1 MRRTPPD
8 RGAAVSSGELRLDIG
23 HDRRVLGLHLG
34 PVTRHDAARG
44 RHEELLE
51 VPRDVAGVALGVL
64 LLRQL
69 GVNRAAVVAVDVDL
83 LHEREG
89 HAIGSRAEL
98 RDLLGGAGLLPHE
111 LVAGE
116 ADDRETAVAVG
127 LLQALET
134 LVLGGEPALGRNV
147 DEQQRLALVLAQRRV
162 VALEGVDGNVV
173 ESHAATL
180 SGTGS
185 CVPGPRRVARMH
197 AVVIRDTQLYWEERD
212 DPVPGDT
219 ELLVAV
225 HAAGLNAADLVQR
238 AGFYPA
244 PPGWPA
250 DIPGMEFAGEVV
262 AVGRQVTLF
271 TVGDRVMAVV
281 GGGAQATLALVDESH
296 ALAVPE
302 VLPWTEAGGFPE
314 VFTTA
319 YDALFRQAELQMGEH
334 VLVSGA
340 AGGVGTAGVQLAAR
354 AGAKVTATVR
364 DPARR
369 DAVAAL
375 GADVV
380 LAPGDEAA
388 QAPYD
393 VVLELVGAP
402 SLSSVLPH
410 LATWGRVVVIGVGG
424 GGRMEI
430 ELMDLMRKR
439 ISLGGSTLRARD
451 RREKADVAAD
461 MTAHVLPALVA
472 GRLQIPVYETF
483 PLAEAQSAYD
493 HFAAGA
499 KFGKVVLVAP

>member
-1 MRRTPPD
+1 
-8 RGAAVSSGELRLDIG
+8 
-23 HDRRVLGLHLG
+23 
-34 PVTRHDAARG
+34 
-44 RHEELLE
+44 
-51 VPRDVAGVALGVL
+51 
-64 LLRQL
+64 
-69 GVNRAAVVAVDVDL
+69 
-83 LHEREG
+83 
-89 HAIGSRAEL
+89 
-98 RDLLGGAGLLPHE
+98 
-111 LVAGE
+111 
-116 ADDRETAVAVG
+116 
-127 LLQALET
+127 
-134 LVLGGEPALGRNV
+134 
-147 DEQQRLALVLAQRRV
+147 
-162 VALEGVDGNVV
+162 
-173 ESHAATL
+173 
-180 SGTGS
+180 
-185 CVPGPRRVARMH
+185 MH
-197 AVVIRDTQLYWEERD
+197 AVVIRDTQLHWEERD

-271 TVGDRVMAVV
+271 AVGDRIMAVV

-302 VLPWTEAGGFPE
+302 GLPWTEAGGFPE

-354 AGAKVTATVR
+354 AGARVTATVR

-402 SLSSVLPH
+402 SLTNVLPH

-424 GGRMEI
+424 GGRLEI

-439 ISLGGSTLRARD
+439 ISLGGSTLRARN

-461 MTAHVLPALVA
+461 MAAHVLPALGA
-472 GRLQIPVYETF
+472 GRLQIPVYDTF
-483 PLAEAQSAYD
+483 LLAEAEAAYD
-493 HFAAGA
+493 HFAAGS

>member
-1 MRRTPPD
+1 
-8 RGAAVSSGELRLDIG
+8 
-23 HDRRVLGLHLG
+23 
-34 PVTRHDAARG
+34 
-44 RHEELLE
+44 
-51 VPRDVAGVALGVL
+51 
-64 LLRQL
+64 
-69 GVNRAAVVAVDVDL
+69 
-83 LHEREG
+83 
-89 HAIGSRAEL
+89 
-98 RDLLGGAGLLPHE
+98 
-111 LVAGE
+111 
-116 ADDRETAVAVG
+116 
-127 LLQALET
+127 
-134 LVLGGEPALGRNV
+134 
-147 DEQQRLALVLAQRRV
+147 
-162 VALEGVDGNVV
+162 
-173 ESHAATL
+173 
-180 SGTGS
+180 
-185 CVPGPRRVARMH
+185 MH
-197 AVVIRDTQLYWEERD
+197 AVVIQETQLHWEERD

-225 HAAGLNAADLVQR
+225 RAAGLNAADLVQR

-271 TVGDRVMAVV
+271 AVGDRVMAVV

-296 ALAVPE
+296 ALAVPPG
-302 VLPWTEAGGFPE
+302 LPWDEAGGFPE

-319 YDALFRQAELQMGEH
+319 YDALFRQAALQMGEH

-354 AGAKVTATVR
+354 AGARVTATVR

-402 SLSSVLPH
+402 SLTNVLPH

-424 GGRMEI
+424 GGRMEL

-439 ISLGGSTLRARD
+439 VSIGGSTLRARS
-451 RREKADVAAD
+451 RREKADVAAA
-461 MTAHVLPALVA
+461 MAAHVLPALEA
-472 GRLQIPVYETF
+472 GRLRIPVHDTF
-483 PLAEAQSAYD
+483 PLAEADAAYD
-493 HFAAGA
+493 HFAAGS